1 MKNLYENVGFLDQKC
16 YQTYNL
22 PEDILMEHAAA
33 ALSEAVKKRVD
44 EGAKILI
51 VAGPGNNGGDGV
63 ACARQLLGE
72 YEVGLLMPYGAKSEM
87 CKKQLDRFLA
97 CGGEV
102 SDDIDEADIVIDA
115 LFGSGLAKPL
125 KDDAVHLIHRLNQ
138 TNAFKIA
145 CDIPSGIDIKGNP
158 LPIAFEAD
166 LTITMGALK
175 AALFM
180 DHAKD
185 YVGEVEVA
193 DLGVSKK
200 LYESESLWKLL
211 EMSDLLPPYR
221 DRKDSNKGNYGHLS
235 VIAGE
240 KEGAAI
246 MAALSALRFGT
257 GLVTVV
263 TYEKIH
269 VPYELMHSSSLP
281 PKTTALAVGMGLG
294 LEYSDEDFERL
305 VLNRDLPIVIDADL
319 FYSQKI
325 LQLLQKPKI
334 VLTPHPKEFSSLL
347 KMCAIAQVS
356 VDEIQKDRIGFVQ
369 KFCEAYPEAVLLL
382 KGANPIIAKGD
393 QLFVNPLGSN
403 ALAKGG
409 SGDVLTGLIGALLAQ
424 GYDPLDAAIQGSL
437 AHAVAS
443 QKVDVA
449 NYALR
454 PSDLIE
460 AIGDL

>member
-16 YQTYNL
+16 YQIYDL
-22 PEDILMEHAAA
+22 PEDILMEHAAH
-33 ALSEAVKKRVD
+33 ALSEAVRKRVD

-72 YEVGLLMPYGAKSEM
+72 HKVELFMPYGAKSEM
-87 CKKQLDRFLA
+87 CKIQLDRFLA
-97 CGGEV
+97 CGGELR
-102 SDDIDEADIVIDA
+102 DDINEADIVIDA
-115 LFGSGLAKPL
+115 LFGSGLSKPL
-125 KDDAVHLIHRLNQ
+125 REDAVHLIRRLNQ
-138 TNAFKIA
+138 MDAFKIA
-145 CDIPSGIDIKGNP
+145 CDIPSGIDVKGNP

-185 YVGEVEVA
+185 YVGEIEVA
-193 DLGVSKK
+193 DLGVSRK
-200 LYESESLWKLL
+200 LYESPSSWKLL
-211 EMSDLLPPYR
+211 EKSDLKPPYR
-221 DRKDSNKGNYGHLS
+221 TKKDSNKGNYGHLS

-246 MAALSALRFGT
+246 MAALSALRFGA

-269 VPYELMHSSSLP
+269 VPYELMHSSALP
-281 PKTTALAVGMGLG
+281 SKTTALAVGMGLG
-294 LEYSDEDFERL
+294 LEYSDEDFKRL
-305 VLNRDLPIVIDADL
+305 VLDQEVPIVVDADL

-334 VLTPHPKEFSSLL
+334 VLTPHPKEFSALL
-347 KMCAIAQVS
+347 KICGLEEVG
-356 VDEIQKDRIGFVQ
+356 VEEIQKDRIGYVQ
-369 KFCEAYPEAVLLL
+369 KFCKAYSNVVLLL
-382 KGANPIIAKGD
+382 KGANPIIAKD
-393 QLFVNPLGSN
+393 EKLFINPLGSN

-443 QKVDVA
+443 QKVEVA

-454 PSDLIE
+454 PTDLIE
-460 AIGDL
+460 AVGLI